1 MKTRSRFLLLLTVAL
16 VATPVLAASVYQW
29 RDDHG
34 NLFFSD
40 TPPNHVQA
48 QTRTI
53 KPNVMDGR
61 SNASAAAAA
70 ASGIKLYVIENCP
83 PCTAARDLLSTNKV
97 PYELHSITGSQ
108 QEVLAFYKLTGETT
122 SPLPVLAVG
131 KDIYKGWDLTLWQ
144 AVLTK
149 AGYSAEVPA
158 EKP

>member
-1 MKTRSRFLLLLTVAL
+1 MKTRFRLLLPFIAAL
-16 VATPVLAASVYQW
+16 IAIPVLAASVYQW
-29 RDDHG
+29 RDANG
-34 NLFFSD
+34 NVHYSD
-40 TPPNHVQA
+40 TQPSNVQA

-53 KPNVMDGR
+53 KPNVMDGG
-61 SNASAAAAA
+61 SNAAAAA
-70 ASGIKLYVIENCP
+70 AKSGIKLFVVENCP
-83 PCTAARDLLSTNKV
+83 PCKAARDLLDTNKV

-131 KDIYKGWDLTLWQ
+131 QDVYKGWDLTLWQ

-158 EKP
+158 SKP